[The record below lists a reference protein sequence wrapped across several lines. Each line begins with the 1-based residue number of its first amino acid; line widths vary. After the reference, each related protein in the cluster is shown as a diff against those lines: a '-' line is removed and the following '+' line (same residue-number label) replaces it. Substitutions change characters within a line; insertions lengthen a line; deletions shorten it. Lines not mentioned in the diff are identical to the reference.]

1 MAKEDLIPFNK
12 LSEAEHKEIA
22 SRGGKAS
29 VKARRAKKQCKKCL
43 LF

>member
-1 MAKEDLIPFNK
+1 MAREDLIPFNK

-22 SRGGKAS
+22 SRGGKLEEL
-29 VKARRAKKQCKKCL
+29 KKQCKKCL